1 MKNEGLW
8 VTKVCQGLLATRGL
22 YRLWGGGVWVKV
34 DKNVGLSVNMVKAGL
49 KKYRVFLV
57 AHGV

>member
-1 MKNEGLW
+1 M
-8 VTKVCQGLLATRGL
+8 
-22 YRLWGGGVWVKV
+22 KV

-57 AHGV
+57 AHGNPKFSAPRP